1 VPKAQLTLGPAAK
14 AFDGYQLYW
23 VFGKTTPQLRSKL
36 VNFWLGHKAIPD
48 DALAWQRTFEVTCI
62 ILNDKED
69 IVGVSS
75 VAPVKRKQSAENFWF
90 YRAFIDS
97 RFSVD
102 SLKFSMGF
110 FLLDKTFENLQLFST
125 EQGAPKGVL
134 IKAENQKFKRDA
146 LAGLIEGA
154 GFIRLNGLGLDGDY
168 WQKSFKS
175 TADAK
180 N

>member
-1 VPKAQLTLGPAAK
+1 MSKTELALGPAAK
-14 AFDGYQLYW
+14 KFDGYQLFW
-23 VFGKTTPQLRSKL
+23 VFGQTTPLLRSKL
-36 VNFWLGHKAIPD
+36 VNFWLNHKAIID
-48 DALAWQRTFEVTCI
+48 ETSAWLRTFEVTCI

-75 VAPVKRKQSAENFWF
+75 VAPFKLNQSAENFWF

-97 RFSVD
+97 RYSID

-110 FLLDKTFENLQLFST
+110 SLLDKTFENLQLFST
-125 EQGAPKGVL
+125 EQGAPKGML

-146 LAGLIEGA
+146 LAGLIEAA
-154 GFIRLNGLGLDGDY
+154 GFSRLNGLSLGGDY
-168 WQKSFKS
+168 WQKHFKP
-175 TADAK
+175 